1 MYTKV
6 LNQIKNAQAVKKE
19 NVKVPYSKMDME
31 ILDILSKK
39 GFVDSVSK
47 KGRLPQRVIDIK
59 LKYENDRPGM
69 TDYRLISKPS
79 RALYMCYQDIKPV
92 KNGFGIGVI
101 TTPKG
106 IMTTGNAKKEKV
118 GGKVLFEIW

>member
-1 MYTKV
+1 M
-6 LNQIKNAQAVKKE
+6 
-19 NVKVPYSKMDME
+19 
-31 ILDILSKK
+31 
-39 GFVDSVSK
+39 G
-47 KGRLPQRVIDIK
+47 
-59 LKYENDRPGM
+59 
-69 TDYRLISKPS
+69 
-79 RALYMCYQDIKPV
+79 YQDIKPV

>member
-59 LKYENDRPGM
+59 LK
-69 TDYRLISKPS
+69 
-79 RALYMCYQDIKPV
+79 
-92 KNGFGIGVI
+92 
-101 TTPKG
+101 
-106 IMTTGNAKKEKV
+106 
-118 GGKVLFEIW
+118 